1 MRVEEDMVEGAHTVE
16 EAEGDINNNNKE
28 GTLIDHSIEGLLRKD
43 VVNVKRSVRVL
54 WVVRG
59 LKGRKRKFTS
69 SRKKGQK
76 GMKKRKWT
84 LWLL

>member
-54 WVVRG
+54 WVVQG
-59 LKGRKRKFTS
+59 LKRRKRKFTS
-69 SRKKGQK
+69 SRKKG
-76 GMKKRKWT
+76 
-84 LWLL
+84 

>member
-59 LKGRKRKFTS
+59 LKGRKFTS